1 MSQPSATVATS
12 EPVNL
17 REFWNRTKSICH
29 LAAPRLRLLPKVE
42 GKPPGCAKPRVQ
54 APES

>member
-29 LAAPRLRLLPKVE
+29 LAAPRLQLLPKVE